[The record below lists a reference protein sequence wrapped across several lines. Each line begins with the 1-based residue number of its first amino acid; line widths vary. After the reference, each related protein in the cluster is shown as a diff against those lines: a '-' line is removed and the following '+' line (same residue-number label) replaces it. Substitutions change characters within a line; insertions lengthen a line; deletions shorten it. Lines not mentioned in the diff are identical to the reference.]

1 MFVTLFPTESGGH
14 GYGEA
19 DFTFGRRAD
28 AQFASVLLC
37 RAGQRYDAPW
47 AAIFSGYLVESD
59 EGLFDDLSFQINDV
73 SNGRSLFYT
82 RLGDDMRSALA
93 AGHYSTHIGPP
104 VCCGAS
110 GNIDGAFIEF
120 EFTFAPSR

>member
-1 MFVTLFPTESGGH
+1 MAKLTSLLVAALTLSSLLSFRVAP
-14 GYGEA
+14 
-19 DFTFGRRAD
+19 
-28 AQFASVLLC
+28 ASATTHL
-37 RAGQRYDAPW
+37 GS
-47 AAIFSGYLVESD
+47 AIFSGYLVESD